1 MEEPIKKPR
10 RNVMNSIRRR
20 LNSGAYNKT
29 RNLKK
34 NERAVREKLR
44 AFEKKGDLKGYMAKR
59 YEDALDLMG
68 RLEEIQE
75 VGAGANALAPAEL
88 GAGANAL
95 APAELGAGAGPSA
108 AAPPPIKKFT
118 IRRRL
123 NNALKYGAETQAPVN
138 SIPLM
143 KLKKRKEAKP
153 YVAPNFN
160 PPPANL
166 APTWPVRG
174 EYNRNGEFQVEG
186 PELVYDDNE
195 RTARNVDVNIG
206 RFGYGAKKVNKP
218 PKTLKKTRSLKNE
231 NMPYMERVHKSFL
244 PLPELYNPYTGI
256 KYLPEEDP
264 MPNIQS
270 AHEMLEQ
277 ILEKAKRKA
286 LALKRRETKQK
297 TQAKAGV

>member
-1 MEEPIKKPR
+1 
-10 RNVMNSIRRR
+10 MNSIRRR

-34 NERAVREKLR
+34 NERAVRDKLR
-44 AFEKKGDLKGYMAKR
+44 AYEKKGDLKGYMAKR
-59 YEDALDLMG
+59 YEDAMG
-68 RLEEIQE
+68 LIRRLEEMQE
-75 VGAGANALAPAEL
+75 VGA
-88 GAGANAL
+88 
-95 APAELGAGAGPSA
+95 
-108 AAPPPIKKFT
+108 AAPNVVENPTKKFT

-123 NNALKYGAETQAPVN
+123 NNALKYGATANTPAN

-143 KLKKRKEAKP
+143 KLKKARARARPEPAAL
-153 YVAPNFN
+153 YVAPEFN

-166 APTWPVRG
+166 SPTWPVRG
-174 EYNRNGEFQVEG
+174 EYNREGEFQVEG
-186 PELVYDDNE
+186 PELVYNDRE
-195 RTARNVDVNIG
+195 HVARNVNVNIG
-206 RFGYGAKKVNKP
+206 RFGYGTKKVNKG

-231 NMPYMERVHKSFL
+231 NMQYMERVHKSFL

-264 MPNIQS
+264 LPNIQS
-270 AHEMLEQ
+270 AHDMLEQ

-297 TQAKAGV
+297 TQAKAAV